1 MASTPLSRRR
11 FMQLAG
17 TGSAGAVLAA
27 THHAQGTAAAGPETV
42 RPRAAV
48 EMGSI
53 SRIQVE
59 PIGAYDVDR
68 LNEILTE
75 ELAEFSTF
83 EISYPPARYGVT
95 LYRVTYPSVIPE
107 KNNRPTIASGLIAI
121 PDGVAGTRPVVS
133 YQHGSVFG
141 KNEVPSSPEQSM
153 ETRLMIANFAGQ
165 GYVVI
170 GADYFGKGIST
181 ERNSY
186 LVKPSTQQAC
196 LDMLF
201 AVEAASADLGVGMG
215 QLFLSGWSQGGWSAL
230 VFLNR
235 LEDIGIP
242 VTAAAVASGPPDMFA
257 MLNRWA
263 NNWQPIDAAYIPPLV
278 SILLNAMEEYY
289 GMPGFVNAAIK
300 PEYQQATRDL
310 YLNIRTIEQV
320 EPLIPTRLPDLLQDD
335 FKAALGRGDDRFGQL
350 LHESH
355 GYRWRAVTPMHLYHG
370 GIDEVT
376 PAYIGQLPVGYQ
388 QIIGGAAVTAVD
400 AGPKADHRGTFL
412 FGMKDQQ
419 EWFGG
424 LLK

>member
-1 MASTPLSRRR
+1 
-11 FMQLAG
+11 MQLAG

-27 THHAQGTAAAGPETV
+27 THHAQGTAAAGPDAV
-42 RPRAAV
+42 RQRTAV
-48 EMGSI
+48 AMGSI

-59 PIGAYDVDR
+59 TIGAYGVDR
-68 LNEILTE
+68 LNKILTE

-83 EISYPPARYGVT
+83 EISYPPARYGVN

-107 KNNRPTIASGLIAI
+107 KNNRPTIASGLIAV
-121 PDGVAGTRPVVS
+121 PDGLTGTRPVVS

-141 KNEVPSSPEQSM
+141 KSEVPSSPEQSM

-165 GYVVI
+165 GYMVI
-170 GADYFGKGIST
+170 GADYFGKGISA

-235 LEDIGIP
+235 LEEIGIP

-263 NNWQPIDAAYIPPLV
+263 NNPGEIDASYIPPLV

-320 EPLIPTRLPDLLQDD
+320 EPLIPTRLPDLLQDE
-335 FKAALGRGDDRFGQL
+335 FKAALARGDDRFGQL
-350 LHESH
+350 LQESH

-388 QIIGGAAVTAVD
+388 QIIGGAEVTAVD

-412 FGMKDQQ
+412 SGIKEQK
-419 EWFGG
+419 EWFDG
-424 LLK
+424 LVG

>member
-1 MASTPLSRRR
+1 
-11 FMQLAG
+11 MQLAG